1 MYVVGL
7 QVVER
12 WLRRQR
18 RLRVEKV
25 LRIPA
30 GMEWSVA
37 GVEWVGVAERMGH
50 EGVTKRCV
58 VEGLQ
63 STGELCFCVLFVFCL
78 CFCVFFMCFNGVGRV
93 VCCQGFGSRHGF
105 FPPSF
110 PSIATLC
117 HFSSM
122 MRLCVT
128 ILSFPPFIL
137 SFPPF
142 LSNPLPGI
150 ALGEMEAFHL
160 FELLL
165 QTHQL
170 KQTHYDK
177 QRAEPLY
184 RLQSSSFPLFVHVD
198 AHDVQLPASFNY
210 PFFLEG
216 IKRLLEQEQQIVV
229 TEIPSYLQ
237 ILKRTLLF
245 VYNFVSLFCQS
256 VRTQVVSFPSLF
268 RSSSMMSFLI
278 SFTAFSVI
286 GIPMCV
292 SSSISFF
299 FIPCFEID
307 DRNSHF

>member
-1 MYVVGL
+1 
-7 QVVER
+7 
-12 WLRRQR
+12 
-18 RLRVEKV
+18 
-25 LRIPA
+25 
-30 GMEWSVA
+30 
-37 GVEWVGVAERMGH
+37 
-50 EGVTKRCV
+50 
-58 VEGLQ
+58 
-63 STGELCFCVLFVFCL
+63 
-78 CFCVFFMCFNGVGRV
+78 
-93 VCCQGFGSRHGF
+93 
-105 FPPSF
+105 
-110 PSIATLC
+110 
-117 HFSSM
+117 M
-122 MRLCVT
+122 MRLCVSILSFPSIHSIISLHSFYNFPPFILSFPPFILSFPPFILSFPSIHSIISLHSFYNFPPF

-256 VRTQVVSFPSLF
+256 VRTQVVSIPSLF

>member
-1 MYVVGL
+1 
-7 QVVER
+7 
-12 WLRRQR
+12 
-18 RLRVEKV
+18 
-25 LRIPA
+25 
-30 GMEWSVA
+30 
-37 GVEWVGVAERMGH
+37 
-50 EGVTKRCV
+50 
-58 VEGLQ
+58 
-63 STGELCFCVLFVFCL
+63 
-78 CFCVFFMCFNGVGRV
+78 MCFNGVGRV

-122 MRLCVT
+122 MRLCVS
-128 ILSFPPFIL
+128 ILSFPSIHSIISLHSFYHSL
-137 SFPPF
+137 HSFYNFPPF

>member
-1 MYVVGL
+1 MGL
-7 QVVER
+7 GGLFAVKGLV
-12 WLRRQR
+12 
-18 RLRVEKV
+18 
-25 LRIPA
+25 PA
-30 GMEWSVA
+30 MV
-37 GVEWVGVAERMGH
+37 
-50 EGVTKRCV
+50 
-58 VEGLQ
+58 
-63 STGELCFCVLFVFCL
+63 
-78 CFCVFFMCFNGVGRV
+78 
-93 VCCQGFGSRHGF
+93 F

-128 ILSFPPFIL
+128 ILSFPPFILSFPPFIL

>member
-1 MYVVGL
+1 
-7 QVVER
+7 
-12 WLRRQR
+12 
-18 RLRVEKV
+18 
-25 LRIPA
+25 
-30 GMEWSVA
+30 
-37 GVEWVGVAERMGH
+37 
-50 EGVTKRCV
+50 
-58 VEGLQ
+58 
-63 STGELCFCVLFVFCL
+63 
-78 CFCVFFMCFNGVGRV
+78 MCFNGVGRV

-122 MRLCVT
+122 MRLCVSILSFPSIHSIISLHSFYHFPPFILSFPPF

>member
-1 MYVVGL
+1 
-7 QVVER
+7 
-12 WLRRQR
+12 
-18 RLRVEKV
+18 
-25 LRIPA
+25 
-30 GMEWSVA
+30 
-37 GVEWVGVAERMGH
+37 
-50 EGVTKRCV
+50 
-58 VEGLQ
+58 
-63 STGELCFCVLFVFCL
+63 
-78 CFCVFFMCFNGVGRV
+78 
-93 VCCQGFGSRHGF
+93 
-105 FPPSF
+105 
-110 PSIATLC
+110 
-117 HFSSM
+117 
-122 MRLCVT
+122 
-128 ILSFPPFIL
+128 
-137 SFPPF
+137 
-142 LSNPLPGI
+142 
-150 ALGEMEAFHL
+150 MEAFHL

-299 FIPCFEID
+299 FIPCFETD

>member
-1 MYVVGL
+1 ML
-7 QVVER
+7 S
-12 WLRRQR
+12 
-18 RLRVEKV
+18 RV
-25 LRIPA
+25 
-30 GMEWSVA
+30 W
-37 GVEWVGVAERMGH
+37 
-50 EGVTKRCV
+50 
-58 VEGLQ
+58 
-63 STGELCFCVLFVFCL
+63 
-78 CFCVFFMCFNGVGRV
+78 
-93 VCCQGFGSRHGF
+93 
-105 FPPSF
+105 FPPWFF
-110 PSIATLC
+110 PSIFSLHCDLVSFFINDEALC
-117 HFSSM
+117 KHSIISLHSFYHSLHSFYHFPPF
-122 MRLCVT
+122 